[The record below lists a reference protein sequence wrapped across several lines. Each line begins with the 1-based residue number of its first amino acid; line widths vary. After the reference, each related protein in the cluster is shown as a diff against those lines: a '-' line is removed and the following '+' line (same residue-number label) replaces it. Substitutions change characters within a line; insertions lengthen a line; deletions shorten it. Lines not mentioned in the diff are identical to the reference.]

1 MLYRKLP
8 ELSGIE
14 DYFVTFPPHFFRNQ
28 VQPIQ
33 IHIVMNVK
41 KAVITAGARGERLYP
56 VADTVQKS
64 MLPMVDIDGINKPI
78 IQIIAEEALSSG
90 VEEICIVCAP
100 DDETKY
106 LENFRILQK
115 TLETSFKNAVWAQ
128 KQSAGIRNLMDRIS
142 FSVQTE
148 PLGYG
153 HAVYQAKQ
161 FVNNEPFLLLLGDYL
176 YVSDIKGKRCAQ
188 QLIELAV
195 QEECSVSAVNPTIE
209 HQIGKYGT
217 LTGKSLI
224 NYNGIYQIEKIIEK
238 PSISQAELELQT
250 PGLRAGYYL
259 CFFGMHVFK
268 PSVFDILKEAID
280 NRTNNN
286 VLLTPALEELAR
298 TDKYLALEMQGNRYD
313 TSKKL
318 GLMLSQIAL
327 GLSSDMR
334 DEVLSQMVQILAESG
349 RKKCH

>member
-1 MLYRKLP
+1 
-8 ELSGIE
+8 
-14 DYFVTFPPHFFRNQ
+14 
-28 VQPIQ
+28 
-33 IHIVMNVK
+33 MNIK

-56 VADTVQKS
+56 VADTVQKA

-78 IQIIAEEALSSG
+78 IQIIAEEALSCG
-90 VEEICIVCAP
+90 IEEICIICAP
-100 DDETKY
+100 EDETKY
-106 LENFRILQK
+106 LDNFRSLRK
-115 TLETSFKNAVWAQ
+115 TLETSFKNAVWAE
-128 KQSAGIRNLMDRIS
+128 KQALSIKNLMDRIS
-142 FSVQTE
+142 FSVQKE

-153 HAVYQAKQ
+153 HAVYQAKS

-188 QLIELAV
+188 QLIELAK
-195 QEECSVSAVNPTIE
+195 QEDCSASAVNPTIE
-209 HQIGKYGT
+209 HQICKYGT

-224 NYNGIYQIEKIIEK
+224 NYNGIYQIEKLIEK

-268 PSVFDILKEAID
+268 SSVFDILKNNIE
-280 NRTNNN
+280 NRKNTN
-286 VLLTPALEELAR
+286 VLLTPALQELAN
-298 TDKYLALEMQGNRYD
+298 TDKYLALEMKGNRYD

-318 GLMLSQIAL
+318 GLMLAQIAL

-334 DEVLSQMVQILAESG
+334 DEVLSQMIQILAESG
-349 RKKCH
+349 RKNCI

>member
-1 MLYRKLP
+1 M
-8 ELSGIE
+8 I
-14 DYFVTFPPHFFRNQ
+14 
-28 VQPIQ
+28 I
-33 IHIVMNVK
+33 K

-78 IQIIAEEALSSG
+78 IQIIAEEALMSG

-100 DDETKY
+100 DDEAKY
-106 LENFRILQK
+106 LDNFRSLQK
-115 TLETSFKNAVWAQ
+115 TLETSFRGADWAFQ
-128 KQSAGIRNLMDRIS
+128 QAANIKNLMDRLS
-142 FSVQTE
+142 FSVQAE
-148 PLGYG
+148 PRGYG
-153 HAVYQAKQ
+153 HAVYQARG
-161 FVNNEPFLLLLGDYL
+161 FVNNEPFLLMLGDYL
-176 YVSDIKGKRCAQ
+176 YVSDIKGKRCAR
-188 QLIELAV
+188 QLIELAL

-217 LTGKSLI
+217 LTGKSLL

-268 PSVFDILKEAID
+268 PSVFDILKETVDKQTA
-280 NRTNNN
+280 N
-286 VLLTPALEELAR
+286 VLLTPALEEMAR
-298 TDKYLALEMQGNRYD
+298 TDKYLALEMKGNRYD

-327 GLSSDMR
+327 GLASDMR
-334 DEVLSQMVQILAESG
+334 DEVLTQMVQILAETG
-349 RKKCH
+349 KKVQL